1 MSTFKAGMAK
11 TDITPAIGALLYG
24 YPSERISNNVL
35 DPISVNAVAVCQN
48 DETVVF
54 ISAEICSMNLDNCQY
69 VANAVAEAT
78 GIKPENVFYSNIHTH
93 SAPITRTSAGWGTA
107 DTKYVDEILIPRSI
121 ETAKKAIA
129 SMQEAVMAVGQTM
142 SYLGINRR
150 QIKDGEVILGQNP
163 EGPYNPKMTALVF
176 KDTEGNNIGS
186 IIHYAAHPTC
196 GGENLSIT
204 RDWPGY
210 MIDRVEEIT
219 GAPCMYINGA
229 EGDVGPRLSN
239 GRTTGAGDESYIKE
253 TGLIAAK
260 DVEAAIADATD
271 FKVPTLKVHSEN
283 ITLPFVE
290 MPSLESVLQK
300 MEEMGDPEKLIEVD
314 ISTYARL
321 TKIKKMYEDKV
332 EAPTSLKL
340 MQTVVAFDDLAITPL
355 PFEAFCKIALSLQEK
370 SPFEETLLFGLT
382 GGSFG
387 YLPTEDQIPYGGY
400 EIGSFKAATIPG
412 FIESLDKYIV
422 EENVKLLNKLY
433 NK

>member
-1 MSTFKAGMAK
+1 MSNFKVGMAK
-11 TDITPAIGALLYG
+11 TDITPPIGALLYG

-35 DPISVNAVAVCQN
+35 DPIAVNAVAICQ
-48 DETVVF
+48 DGETIVL
-54 ISAEICSMNLDNCQY
+54 ISAEICAMNLDKCKL
-69 VANAVAEAT
+69 VAESIAKST
-78 GIKPENVFYSNIHTH
+78 GVKAENILYSCIHTH
-93 SAPITRTSAGWGTA
+93 SAPITKTSAGWGTA
-107 DTKYVDEILIPRSI
+107 DMGYVNDTLIPKSI
-121 ETAKKAIA
+121 EAASTAIA
-129 SMQEAVMAVGQTM
+129 NMKDAVMAVGQID
-142 SYLGINRR
+142 SYVGINRR

-163 EGPYNPKMTALVF
+163 EGPYNPKMTSFVF

-186 IIHYAAHPTC
+186 IIHFATHPTC
-196 GGENLSIT
+196 GGENLSVS

-210 MIDRVEEIT
+210 MIDRAEEIT

-271 FKVPTLKVHSEN
+271 FKVPTLKVHTEN
-283 ITLPFVE
+283 ISLPFVE
-290 MPSLESVLQK
+290 MPSLESVLKK

-321 TKIKKMYEDKV
+321 SKIKKMYEDKV
-332 EAPTSLKL
+332 EAPTSLELK
-340 MQTVVAFDDLAITPL
+340 QTVIALDDVAIAPF
-355 PFEAFCKIALSLQEK
+355 PFEAFCKIALSLAEK

-422 EENVKLLNKLY
+422 DENVKLLNKLY